1 MHELGIVFP
10 IIDTVKEV
18 AKKNGA
24 KHVNFVTLEIGEVSS
39 IVPAYLLDVWKWA
52 VSKEP
57 LLTGAILKIETV
69 KAVTYCE
76 NCGHKYST
84 LEYAKICPKCGS
96 DRTYLL
102 AGNETNIKEI
112 EVV

>member
-18 AKKNGA
+18 AKSNNV
-24 KHVNFVTLEIGEVSS
+24 KHVNSVTLEIGEVSS
-39 IVPAYLLDVWKWA
+39 VVPAYLEDVWKWA
-52 VSKEP
+52 VAKEE
-57 LLTGAILKIETV
+57 LLKGASLKIEIV

-76 NCGHKYST
+76 NCGHEYNT
-84 LEYAKICPKCGS
+84 VEYAKICPNCGS

-102 AGNETNIKEI
+102 RGNETNIKEI